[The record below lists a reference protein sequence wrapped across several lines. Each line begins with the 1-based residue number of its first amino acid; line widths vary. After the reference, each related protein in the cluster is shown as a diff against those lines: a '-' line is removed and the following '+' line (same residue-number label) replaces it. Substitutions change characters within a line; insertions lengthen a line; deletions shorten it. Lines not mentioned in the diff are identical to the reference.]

1 MRAWST
7 LCLALLFSG
16 CANNFIEDYEVAEP
30 RLMGVKVELQE
41 DAENPRPHLGQSFNL
56 RQYIAV
62 PGPLTTPL
70 QGRYAM
76 ALSLCLGFKTAL
88 GTLAC
93 VSEQDLA
100 PVLTPVSDTEI
111 LLSGLHL
118 DLSSLGVPAGLG
130 SLDIASFP
138 QLKDLDRLALFG
150 VFCVDG
156 TPERVPGKSVQ
167 TDAPSQVFRCTNNAG
182 VKYPDPTTFTLSV
195 FLDRGLPSDTN
206 KNPSFACDPSTPD
219 SPCFVGVQKDGEPMM
234 GGSIVLVSP
243 KPKEQG
249 ALRTVVPWP
258 SVEDPNTLPAQGC
271 ANLPDLLQVHAGD
284 DAHIIRV
291 RFDPSDRETYMQQIS
306 INGVPSI
313 RPQRES
319 LDLTSAL
326 TIKGGKLGEFES
338 LLLGSAAD
346 AEGQISVSY
355 TPPKQSTDPLAAIP
369 QNGRLVRFYFTL
381 RDQRGGL
388 DYTQRALCLVPAA
401 DQQ

>member
-1 MRAWST
+1 MRASSV
-7 LCLALLFSG
+7 LSLVLLLSG
-16 CANNFIEDYEVAEP
+16 CANDFIEAYEVAEP
-30 RLMGVKVELQE
+30 RLMGVKVEVQ
-41 DAENPRPHLGQSFNL
+41 DDVDNPRPHLGQSFSL

-62 PGPLTTPL
+62 PGPQSTPL

-76 ALSLCLGFKTAL
+76 ALSLCLGFKTAI

-93 VSEQDLA
+93 LDDQDLA
-100 PVLTPVSDTEI
+100 PVLTPVSDTEV

-118 DLSSLGVPAGLG
+118 DLSSLGLPAGPG
-130 SLDIASFP
+130 KIDIASFP

-167 TDAPSQVFRCTNNAG
+167 KDAPSQVFRCTNNAAA
-182 VKYPDPTTFTLSV
+182 KYPDPTTFTLSV
-195 FLDRGLPSDTN
+195 FLDRGLATDAN
-206 KNPSFACDPSTPD
+206 RNPAFACDPSTPD

-234 GGSIVLVSP
+234 GGAIVLVSP
-243 KPKEQG
+243 KPKQAG
-249 ALRTVVPWP
+249 ALRTVTAWPWL
-258 SVEDPNTLPAQGC
+258 DPNTLPERGC
-271 ANLPDLLQVHAGD
+271 ASVPDLLQVHAGA

-291 RFDPSDRETYMQQIS
+291 RFDPSDRETYMEQIS
-306 INGVPSI
+306 INGVPSM
-313 RPQRES
+313 RAQRES

-326 TIKGGKLGEFES
+326 TIKGGELGEFES
-338 LLLGSAAD
+338 LILGSELD
-346 AEGQISVSY
+346 AKGQISVSY
-355 TPPKQSTDPLAAIP
+355 TPPKQSADPLANIP
-369 QNGRLVRFYFTL
+369 QDGRLVRFYFTL